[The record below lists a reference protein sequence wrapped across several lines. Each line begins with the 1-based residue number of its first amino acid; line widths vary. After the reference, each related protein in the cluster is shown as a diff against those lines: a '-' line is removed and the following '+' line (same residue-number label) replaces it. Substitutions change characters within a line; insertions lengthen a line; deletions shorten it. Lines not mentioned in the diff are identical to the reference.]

1 MSVLFRAESPI
12 EQTGA
17 SQKSNVSG
25 VQRSQRPPNDRRLFS
40 EQNTP
45 SLSVCGRARQQ
56 VLDFIERQPAVYQL
70 YGSAFRH
77 EILRFWLRRKNG
89 EPRCVARQVSILNQR
104 ARDISVLKPFPFPS
118 AAACSEHNHLLV
130 ADALRLAQAV
140 KASVSELCRQ
150 RLAALANA
158 FPGNHQ
164 DENAA
169 RFEPTI
175 GVRQE
180 NRFHALA
187 TALTNAPVIRWIE
200 VQQRKGFRRAM
211 YIQAAS
217 LHDLVRD
224 GGSLRGAKRV

>member
-1 MSVLFRAESPI
+1 MSVLLRAECPI

-17 SQKSNVSG
+17 GQKSDMAS
-25 VQRSQRPPNDRRLFS
+25 VQRSQRPPDNRRLFS

-56 VLDFIERQPAVYQL
+56 ILDFIERKAAMYQL
-70 YGSAFRH
+70 YGPAFRH

-104 ARDISVLKPFPFPS
+104 ACDISILKPFPFPS
-118 AAACSEHNHLLV
+118 AAAYSEHNHLLV

-140 KASVSELCRQ
+140 KTSVSELRRQ
-150 RLAALANA
+150 RLAAIANT

-164 DENAA
+164 DENAS

-180 NRFHALA
+180 NRLHALA

-200 VQQRKGFRRAM
+200 VK
-211 YIQAAS
+211 
-217 LHDLVRD
+217 
-224 GGSLRGAKRV
+224 